1 MKKIPQRSCVVCR
14 TKKDKNELIRIVRNQ
29 TNEIIID
36 ESGKKPGKGAYICDS
51 IECLEK
57 GIKSK
62 VLKRALEVDV
72 PEEIYENLRER
83 IVKQGVI
90 LLGKV
95 KIYDIAKKLNL
106 TSKEILERAEKLNIE
121 AKSHLSN
128 IDEADAQRIEESF
141 KTGDKK
147 PAAKPTKKE

>member
-57 GIKSK
+57 EMKSK
-62 VLKRALEVDV
+62 ALKRALEVDI
-72 PEEIYENLRER
+72 PEEIYKELRER
-83 IVKQGVI
+83 I
-90 LLGKV
+90 
-95 KIYDIAKKLNL
+95 
-106 TSKEILERAEKLNIE
+106 
-121 AKSHLSN
+121 
-128 IDEADAQRIEESF
+128 
-141 KTGDKK
+141 
-147 PAAKPTKKE
+147 TK

>member
-29 TNEIIID
+29 ANEINID

-62 VLKRALEVDV
+62 ALKRALEVEI

-83 IVKQGVI
+83 I
-90 LLGKV
+90 
-95 KIYDIAKKLNL
+95 
-106 TSKEILERAEKLNIE
+106 SK
-121 AKSHLSN
+121 
-128 IDEADAQRIEESF
+128 
-141 KTGDKK
+141 
-147 PAAKPTKKE
+147 

>member
-1 MKKIPQRSCVVCR
+1 MKKIPQRSCIVCR

-57 GIKSK
+57 GIKGNA
-62 VLKRALEVDV
+62 LKRALEVDV

-83 IVKQGVI
+83 IVK
-90 LLGKV
+90 
-95 KIYDIAKKLNL
+95 
-106 TSKEILERAEKLNIE
+106 
-121 AKSHLSN
+121 
-128 IDEADAQRIEESF
+128 
-141 KTGDKK
+141 
-147 PAAKPTKKE
+147 

>member
-1 MKKIPQRSCVVCR
+1 MKKIPQRSCIVCR

-62 VLKRALEVDV
+62 ALKRALEVEV

-83 IVKQGVI
+83 M
-90 LLGKV
+90 
-95 KIYDIAKKLNL
+95 
-106 TSKEILERAEKLNIE
+106 SK
-121 AKSHLSN
+121 
-128 IDEADAQRIEESF
+128 
-141 KTGDKK
+141 
-147 PAAKPTKKE
+147 

>member
-1 MKKIPQRSCVVCR
+1 MKKIPQRSCIVCR

-57 GIKSK
+57 GIKSNA
-62 VLKRALEVDV
+62 LKRALEVDV

-83 IVKQGVI
+83 IVK
-90 LLGKV
+90 
-95 KIYDIAKKLNL
+95 
-106 TSKEILERAEKLNIE
+106 
-121 AKSHLSN
+121 
-128 IDEADAQRIEESF
+128 
-141 KTGDKK
+141 
-147 PAAKPTKKE
+147 

>member
-29 TNEIIID
+29 ANEINID

-62 VLKRALEVDV
+62 ALQRALEVNV

-83 IVKQGVI
+83 I
-90 LLGKV
+90 
-95 KIYDIAKKLNL
+95 
-106 TSKEILERAEKLNIE
+106 SK
-121 AKSHLSN
+121 
-128 IDEADAQRIEESF
+128 
-141 KTGDKK
+141 
-147 PAAKPTKKE
+147 